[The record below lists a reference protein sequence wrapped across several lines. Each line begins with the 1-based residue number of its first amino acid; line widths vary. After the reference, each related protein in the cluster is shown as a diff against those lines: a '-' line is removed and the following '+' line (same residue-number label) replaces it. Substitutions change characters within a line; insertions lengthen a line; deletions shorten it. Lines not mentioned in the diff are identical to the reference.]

1 MDKLK
6 VLFLSEG
13 NCCRSQMAEGFAKK
27 WGSDVMTAM
36 SAGLNPDKAVKP
48 ECIKVMKDA
57 GVDISSHKTK
67 AVEDVEYPDIAI
79 SMDAEKPASIPGVVC
94 LDWSLASPE
103 GKDDNFYKRVRDIIA
118 SRVRVLIQD
127 IKDGDLP

>member
-27 WGSDVMTAM
+27 WGSDVMIPM
-36 SAGLNPDKAVKP
+36 SAGVHPDASIRP
-48 ECIKVMKDA
+48 EAIKYMKEA
-57 GVDISSHKTK
+57 GVDISSQHPK
-67 AVEDVEYPDIAI
+67 AIEDVEFPDVVI
-79 SMDAEKPASIPGVVC
+79 SMDAENPCSIPDVVC

-103 GKDDNFYKRVRDIIA
+103 GRDEAFYKRVRDIIA

-127 IKDGDLP
+127 IKDGDLI